1 MNKVHFHA
9 YSIATDSHFGLGI
22 VIDQYE
28 ARIFSLNFH
37 IGPLVIKFQWIMDMK
52 WLLERALRSQE
63 KEIQYRD
70 RAIERLDRLVRYEE
84 YGGDF

>member
-1 MNKVHFHA
+1 MRFRS

-22 VIDQYE
+22 IVDQYE
-28 ARIFSLNFH
+28 AKIFSLNFH
-37 IGPLVIKFQWIMDMK
+37 IGPLVIKLQWIMDAK

-70 RAIERLDRLVRYEE
+70 EAIKRLRDWTR
-84 YGGDF
+84 